1 MRISDWSSDVCSSDL
16 VLSLPGVARRGDGHA
31 HLERYHRAR
40 ARRRTSTNIAVRSVE
55 KAPVGEPAGAK
66 GVEILARHQHLVG
79 TNECH
84 RTGFDAD
91 ISERAVRREARRVEN
106 GRASGREQGSQ
117 YV

>member
-84 RTGFDAD
+84 RTGR
-91 ISERAVRREARRVEN
+91 SETRRVGKECVSPC
-106 GRASGREQGSQ
+106 RSRWSP
-117 YV
+117 YP